1 VEGDAVSRKPIP
13 PAPTRPDLVRPGYS
27 AAHYAEEYE
36 QRAGFLEHVGGYT
49 QAEAEAMAW
58 AEVYGAG
65 TAEAPRQQTELD
77 LFARFAEALP

>member
-1 VEGDAVSRKPIP
+1 MSPRTP
-13 PAPTRPDLVRPGYS
+13 PPHLRRDGWT